1 MFFSKNILLAAGGPT
16 AAYVETDV
24 TLAAGVIHQIDIL
37 FPVNANRECYVKLMV
52 GAYQLCPTNREGA
65 IRANNTIISTRE
77 YFELSPG
84 RNIVTIKAKNV
95 HATDEFTIT
104 VNIGVLPTRILQ
116 PFSFKELLAAALG
129 MEEPAGE

>member
-1 MFFSKNILLAAGGPT
+1 MFYTKNIELEADKTERTGSSEDMELAAGI
-16 AAYVETDV
+16 
-24 TLAAGVIHQIDIL
+24 IHQIDII
-37 FPVNANRECYVKLMV
+37 FPVNANRECYVKLMI
-52 GAYQLCPTNREGA
+52 GGYQLCPTNEDGA

-77 YFELSPG
+77 YFELIPG
-84 RNIVTIKAKNV
+84 RNIVTVKAWNV
-95 HATDEFTIT
+95 HETSEFTIT